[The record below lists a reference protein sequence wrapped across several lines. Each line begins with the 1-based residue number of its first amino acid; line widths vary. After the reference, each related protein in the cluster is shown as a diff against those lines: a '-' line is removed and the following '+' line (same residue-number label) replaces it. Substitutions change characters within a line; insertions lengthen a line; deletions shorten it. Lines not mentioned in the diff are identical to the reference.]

1 MVGGDLPR
9 ADAWTIS
16 LLTNPE
22 VIAVDQHSTGN
33 HSVITT
39 DKTVAWVANSAKAD
53 EHYLAIFN
61 LGEASQNVQYSWKD
75 LGFPAAKYKVRDL
88 WERKDLG
95 SADSVSVTLPP
106 HGSVLY
112 GVSATE

>member
-1 MVGGDLPR
+1 M
-9 ADAWTIS
+9 
-16 LLTNPE
+16 LTNPE

-33 HSVITT
+33 HPVITT
-39 DKTVAWVANSAKAD
+39 DKIVVWVANSAKAD

-61 LGEASQNVQYSWKD
+61 LGEAIQNVRYSWKD
-75 LGFPAAKYKVRDL
+75 LEFPAGKYRVRDL

-95 SADSVSVTLPP
+95 SADSVSVILPP

-112 GVSATE
+112 GVSAME